1 MSFWSRIGRWVDTVF
16 GTGDPPTDVE
26 PERIEAAIQLIQ
38 SAVEDEQRARQVRK
52 LRVED
57 LSPERQ
63 ELLARELAQVLRKT
77 QPEE

>member
-1 MSFWSRIGRWVDTVF
+1 MAFWSQIGRWFDSVF

-38 SAVEDEQRARQVRK
+38 SAVEDEQRARQVRR

-57 LSPERQ
+57 LSPERR
-63 ELLARELAQVLRKT
+63 ELLTQELAQVLRKP
-77 QPEE
+77 QAEE